1 MIPIIRG
8 RRSQLR
14 RIAVPGALLVL
25 LCSFALPASAS
36 PPQDLSFTFDVTY
49 SPIPTSVGLGAWSS
63 GGLLSGSGEVYETYV
78 VGGFDNC
85 WKTIHTT
92 SVLTGPTPDD
102 TITVRV
108 QVVRIEEGPPLE
120 PSPPLPPLCSTI
132 TAEGNWTILSATGV
146 YAGLRG
152 QGQATISTLF
162 VPNPGGFLELFVH
175 SELDG
180 RGHFH

>member
-1 MIPIIRG
+1 MFHITSG
-8 RRSQLR
+8 RKSRLHR
-14 RIAVPGALLVL
+14 AVVLCTLLLL

-49 SPIPTSVGLGAWSS
+49 SPIPTSVGLGDWSS
-63 GGLLSGSGEVYETYV
+63 GGLLSGDGDIYETYV
-78 VGGFDNC
+78 VGGFGNC

-102 TITVRV
+102 TITVRM
-108 QVVRIEEGPPLE
+108 QVVRIEEGPPL
-120 PSPPLPPLCSTI
+120 PDPLPPLCSTI
-132 TAEGNWTILSATGV
+132 TAEGDWTILSATGV

-152 QGQATISTLF
+152 QGQATIATEF

-175 SELDG
+175 SELQG
-180 RGHFH
+180 QGHFH

>member
-1 MIPIIRG
+1 MFHITSG
-8 RRSQLR
+8 RKSAFHRV
-14 RIAVPGALLVL
+14 AVLAALLAL
-25 LCSFALPASAS
+25 LCGAALPAAAS

-63 GGLLSGSGEVYETYV
+63 GGLLSGAGDIRETYV

-102 TITVRV
+102 TITVRM
-108 QVVRIEEGPPLE
+108 QVVRIVEGPPL
-120 PSPPLPPLCSTI
+120 PDPLPPLCSTI

-175 SELDG
+175 SDLDG

>member
-1 MIPIIRG
+1 MFRITRG
-8 RRSQLR
+8 RKSQLHR
-14 RIAVPGALLVL
+14 MALLGVL
-25 LCSFALPASAS
+25 LMLLCGAAMPASAS
-36 PPQDLSFTFDVTY
+36 PPEDLSFTFDVIY
-49 SPIPTSVGLGAWSS
+49 SPIPTGQGFGSWSS
-63 GGLLSGSGEVYETYV
+63 GGLFFGAGDVDETYV

-92 SVLTGPTPDD
+92 SVLTGPTPED
-102 TITVRV
+102 TITVRM